1 MDTGEFLLRYLGSF
15 IFAIGL
21 IYALYYLIKKNPTL
35 LSISKNR
42 VPFKQGLQVESYLPL
57 EARKN
62 LYIVRAGQERF
73 LLATSLEGTQFLSKL
88 EKLESVEETVSEE
101 TNTVE
106 SAEGQGV
113 RLSVRDS
120 LKTISAEAL
129 QVAAPQV
136 TDAPPAQD
144 SPVLYREPSGWY
156 QAMIMTWAQRMCQ
169 WIQGVFKQENTPTAF
184 KREV

>member
-15 IFAIGL
+15 IFAIGV

-88 EKLESVEETVSEE
+88 EQSETVETATVENPAVESSEGQEPRMSVRESVKVVSDEES
-101 TNTVE
+101 
-106 SAEGQGV
+106 
-113 RLSVRDS
+113 
-120 LKTISAEAL
+120 K
-129 QVAAPQV
+129 VASPQV
-136 TDAPPAQD
+136 TGVSPAHE
-144 SPVLYREPSGWY
+144 PTALYQEPSGWY

-169 WIQGVFKQENTPTAF
+169 WIQGVFKQESTPTAL